1 MYLIYTVYNNFKF
14 ILLTSIAFHSLSV
27 RNACLILSLLHMKYL
42 SILFYLNILHL
53 FGLEVFEHLYSQ
65 LLHVQY
71 VYHSPGGVIS
81 AATANFSC
89 QKVGWELR
97 ITMKITPKCMF
108 ALPSCHCTM
117 PMSSEQ
123 VNMTV
128 NMTYVL

>member
-14 ILLTSIAFHSLSV
+14 ILLTSIALHSLSV

-42 SILFYLNILHL
+42 SILFYLNVLHL
-53 FGLEVFEHLYSQ
+53 FGLEFFEHLYSQ

-71 VYHSPGGVIS
+71 VCHSPVGGGGGGIS

-108 ALPSCHCTM
+108 CFALM
-117 PMSSEQ
+117 PLYYA
-123 VNMTV
+123 
-128 NMTYVL
+128 YVLRTS